1 MAFDSNPI
9 QHSQLCPHWHPDDSD
24 ADADDSDSDVDSDA
38 DVDGDVDDSDADA
51 DDSDSVVDSDAADD
65 GDVDDSDA
73 DTDADSDDQPLIGF
87 GWYPSKA
94 CWNFFFCRLFLL
106 WSDEQ
111 LSFYDGDE
119 TDHAWIHLPPS
130 EGHGISEVL
139 SQVVRT
145 HLLQGLKEKEG
156 KAKKD

>member
-51 DDSDSVVDSDAADD
+51 DDSDSDVDSDAADD

-94 CWNFFFCRLFLL
+94 CWNFFFADYFSYDPTNSFLFMMVMKLTML
-106 WSDEQ
+106 EYMSP
-111 LSFYDGDE
+111 LYDMVYD
-119 TDHAWIHLPPS
+119 
-130 EGHGISEVL
+130 
-139 SQVVRT
+139 
-145 HLLQGLKEKEG
+145 
-156 KAKKD
+156 